1 VGGAGD
7 AEEEEAVDVDEDGTG
22 DAGTTLVN
30 ALDDFLAVCV
40 ALLGSGDATATMLS
54 LVGVAA
60 ALTFSRALG
69 VGGGAAFFFVFVGFS
84 VRDEGAYL

>member
-7 AEEEEAVDVDEDGTG
+7 AEEEEAVEADEDGTG
-22 DAGTTLVN
+22 DVGTTLVN
-30 ALDDFLAVCV
+30 ALDDLLAVCV
-40 ALLGSGDATATMLS
+40 ALLGSGEATATM

-69 VGGGAAFFFVFVGFS
+69 VGGGAAFFFVGFS
-84 VRDEGAYL
+84 ERDEGAYL